1 MIAKLRADRL
11 LWSLYGAGL
20 PFVKELGLATGVF
33 AKELCSGVPCNPAGD
48 VAIVL
53 VLVKVTMV
61 PPTRQN

>member
-1 MIAKLRADRL
+1 MALGYHSSRNLASPQAYLRRSYA
-11 LWSLYGAGL
+11 
-20 PFVKELGLATGVF
+20 VV
-33 AKELCSGVPCNPAGD
+33 VPCNPTGD